1 MTPGRELPEASAA
14 ITFQRMTSSTGK
26 PPSRVEA
33 RWVGGT
39 LYDAGRP
46 DRPAIRIDTSG
57 KTGPGPIDT
66 LLCALCTCTSEDI
79 LGILEKRRTPV
90 KALRIEAEGI
100 RANAAPARVTSVTLT
115 YHIDG
120 EGIEAEHAT
129 RAVQLAVEKY
139 CSVRDTLDPNMP
151 IAMRVVVNGVSA

>member
-1 MTPGRELPEASAA
+1 
-14 ITFQRMTSSTGK
+14 MTSPTGK
-26 PPSRVEA
+26 PPSRVVT

-46 DRPAIRIDTSG
+46 EGPAIRIDTSG
-57 KTGPGPIDT
+57 KAGPGPVAT
-66 LLCALCTCTSEDI
+66 LLCALSTCTSEDI

-90 KALRIEAEGI
+90 TAMRIEAEGI
-100 RANAAPARVTSVTLT
+100 RAIAVPARLTSVTLT

-120 EGIEAEHAT
+120 EGIDAEHAT

-139 CSVRDTLDPNMP
+139 CSVRDTLDRDMP
-151 IAMRVVVNGVSA
+151 ILTRVVLNGVAV